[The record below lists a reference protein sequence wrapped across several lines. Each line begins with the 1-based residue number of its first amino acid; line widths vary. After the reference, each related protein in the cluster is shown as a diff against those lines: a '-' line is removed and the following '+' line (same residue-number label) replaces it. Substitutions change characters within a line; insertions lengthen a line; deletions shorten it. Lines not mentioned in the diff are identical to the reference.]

1 MPKPLSTSA
10 QRVQDA
16 LNAAGISTSIV
27 EYDVSARTSAEAA
40 AVLRCSVAQIAKSLV
55 FRAASGAPVLV
66 IASGANRVD
75 EAKVSVVVGESIGR
89 ADAGFVRVR
98 TGYAIGGVPPLGHA
112 NALTTLIDRELLR
125 FDTVY
130 AAGGTPHAMFPLTPA
145 DLVRITT
152 GTVVDIALFA
162 PQGGS

>member
-1 MPKPLSTSA
+1 MPHSYASA
-10 QRVQDA
+10 PGMQSA
-16 LNAAGISTSIV
+16 
-27 EYDVSARTSAEAA
+27 VSPS
-40 AVLRCSVAQIAKSLV
+40 
-55 FRAASGAPVLV
+55 
-66 IASGANRVD
+66 
-75 EAKVSVVVGESIGR
+75 
-89 ADAGFVRVR
+89 
-98 TGYAIGGVPPLGHA
+98 LGHA

-162 PQGGS
+162 PQGDL